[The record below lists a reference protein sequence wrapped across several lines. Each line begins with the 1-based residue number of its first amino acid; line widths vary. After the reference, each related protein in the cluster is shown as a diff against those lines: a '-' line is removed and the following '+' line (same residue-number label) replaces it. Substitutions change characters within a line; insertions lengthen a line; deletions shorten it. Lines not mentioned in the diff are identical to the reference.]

1 MTTESGSDSESKD
14 KEQDQQENPTQ
25 QGAAETQPQDQQ
37 QQPPSEEHQK
47 ALEQFSAVAAH
58 STPVKK
64 EQATEKEQEF
74 AAASAKQLEYQQL
87 EDDKL
92 SQKSSSSKLSKSP
105 LKIVKKPKNMQCKV
119 TLLDGSEYACEVEK
133 RSRGQVLFD
142 KVCEHLNLLEKDYF
156 GLTYRDTEN
165 QKNWL
170 DPAKEIKKQIRSGA
184 WQFAFNVKFYPPD
197 PAQLSED
204 ITRYYLCLQLR
215 DDIVSGRLPCSF
227 VTLALLGSYT
237 VQSELGDYDPD
248 EYGSDYISEFRF
260 APNHTK
266 ELEDKVIE
274 LHKSHRG
281 MTPAE
286 AEMHFLENAKKL
298 SMYGVDLHHA
308 KDSEGVEIMLGV
320 CASGLLIYRDRLR
333 INRFAW
339 PKVLKISYKRNNF
352 YIKIRPGE
360 FEQFESTIGF
370 KLPNHRAAKR
380 LWKVCVEHHTF
391 FRLLLPEA
399 PPKKFLTL
407 GSKFR
412 YSGRTQAQT
421 RRASALID
429 RPAPYFERS
438 SSKRYTM
445 SRSLDGAS
453 VNENHEMYM
462 KDSVSAAEVGTG
474 QYATTKG
481 ISQTNL
487 ITTVT
492 PEKKAEEEKDDE
504 EGKKK
509 RAEEV
514 TPISAIRH
522 DTKPSLLGTDPPNPS
537 PSSQPGPP
545 VSSPAKL
552 RRRCK
557 ESARTKAV
565 GCEVPNRSP
574 PKAGEAEPEPDRKG
588 RVCSAEPDVPFAYK
602 QKPSGGGTLF
612 SFSLQLPESFPSLLD
627 DDGYLSLPNLSETN
641 LLPASVQH
649 YLPIR
654 SPSLVPCFLFIF
666 FFLLSASFSVPY
678 ALTLSFPLA
687 MCLCYLEPK
696 AASLSASLANDLSD
710 SSEEETDSEQT
721 DTAADGETTATE
733 SDQEEDGDLKAQDL
747 DKTQEDLMKHQTN
760 ISELKRTFL
769 ETSTE
774 TTVSNEWEKRL
785 STSPVRLAARQ
796 EEAPMI
802 EPLVPEETKEER
814 EKSEKLIFLQKGGT
828 TLVEL
833 QPSEIEKKLQEG
845 ESAGTLVASHQIII
859 QKSIPSSLEGTE
871 DWVIVDKIPSE
882 VVDGEARQNLAY
894 KVVTVSS
901 KTAFPDKIL
910 QPSAVIT
917 QSFEDLESEIQSKE
931 ENKQKMFTLGKSYD
945 TMSGRIITMT
955 SKVKEGEKVTPGEA
969 LQKMERENQ
978 EPVKIIPVA
987 AEYEILVPITAEKTR
1002 RGSDV
1007 QSTKRKLSDSL
1018 TPIKEAASQLPSPEE
1033 TLKKTLKMDQDWQL
1047 RGALGRTQLDKAE
1060 KSPGS
1065 EAVQAGVFARRDQ
1078 SLPERRYS
1086 RERPF
1091 TIATA
1096 HYVTE
1101 SSALTVV
1108 TKQFTSEKTLDGSDI
1123 FTLIESARKPT
1134 EFIGGVTSTS
1144 QSWAQRID
1152 TTTSQEKTSS
1162 EMKQVVQPQQDTV
1175 KKVVEETVVTK
1186 ESRGMDVRVSGDPA
1200 KADGLVLD
1208 AQAAVAATVKG
1219 KEGSAGTEGTKE
1231 EKRDEAEKTLTK
1243 REGAEASSSQ
1253 QAQEHSTTVHL
1264 SESLE
1269 RKQHFESPVVKTET
1283 ISFSSLPAGGENLEI
1298 STKEV
1303 PVVHTETKT
1312 ITYESSQVDCS
1323 ADSEPGVLMSAQ
1335 TITSETTSTTTTTHI
1350 TKTVKGGIS
1359 ETRIEKRIV
1368 ITGDADID
1376 HDQALAQAIKEAKEQ
1391 HPDMSVTKVV
1401 VHKETEIT
1409 PEDGE
1414 D

>member
-14 KEQDQQENPTQ
+14 KEQDQQEGPAQ
-25 QGAAETQPQDQQ
+25 QGPAEAQPQDQQ
-37 QQPPSEEHQK
+37 QQQLSEEHQN

-64 EQATEKEQEF
+64 EEPTDKEQEF

-445 SRSLDGAS
+445 SRSLDG
-453 VNENHEMYM
+453 
-462 KDSVSAAEVGTG
+462 EVGTG

-522 DTKPSLLGTDPPNPS
+522 DTK
-537 PSSQPGPP
+537 
-545 VSSPAKL
+545 
-552 RRRCK
+552 
-557 ESARTKAV
+557 
-565 GCEVPNRSP
+565 
-574 PKAGEAEPEPDRKG
+574 
-588 RVCSAEPDVPFAYK
+588 
-602 QKPSGGGTLF
+602 
-612 SFSLQLPESFPSLLD
+612 
-627 DDGYLSLPNLSETN
+627 
-641 LLPASVQH
+641 
-649 YLPIR
+649 
-654 SPSLVPCFLFIF
+654 
-666 FFLLSASFSVPY
+666 
-678 ALTLSFPLA
+678 
-687 MCLCYLEPK
+687 
-696 AASLSASLANDLSD
+696 
-710 SSEEETDSEQT
+710 
-721 DTAADGETTATE
+721 
-733 SDQEEDGDLKAQDL
+733 DL

-774 TTVSNEWEKRL
+774 TAVSNEWEKRL

-828 TLVEL
+828 TFLEL
-833 QPSEIEKKLQEG
+833 QPSVIAKKLQEG
-845 ESAGTLVASHQIII
+845 ESAGTLVTSHQIII

-871 DWVIVDKIPSE
+871 DWVIIDKIPSE
-882 VVDGEARQNLAY
+882 VVDAESKKNLAY

-901 KTAFPDKIL
+901 KTAFPPEIL
-910 QPSAVIT
+910 KSSTVLM

-945 TMSGRIITMT
+945 TVSGKIVTMT
-955 SKVKEGEKVTPGEA
+955 SKAKEGEKAVQPSVEA
-969 LQKMERENQ
+969 LQKMEREVQ
-978 EPVKIIPVA
+978 ESMKIIPVV
-987 AEYEILVPITAEKTR
+987 AEYEILEPVTDEKAR

-1018 TPIKEAASQLPSPEE
+1018 TPIKEAESHLQSPEE
-1033 TLKKTLKMDQDWQL
+1033 ESLKKTLKMDQDLQL
-1047 RGALGRTQLDKAE
+1047 HGTLGSLQLGKAE
-1060 KSPGS
+1060 KHLGS
-1065 EAVQAGVFARRDQ
+1065 EAVKAGAFARRDK
-1078 SLPERRYS
+1078 SLSEWRYS
-1086 RERPF
+1086 REQPF

-1101 SSALTVV
+1101 SSASKVV
-1108 TKQFTSEKTLDGSDI
+1108 TKQSTSEKTLDGSDI
-1123 FTLIESARKPT
+1123 FSLIESARKPT

-1144 QSWAQRID
+1144 HSWAQRID
-1152 TTTSQEKTSS
+1152 TVTSQEITSS
-1162 EMKQVVQPQQDTV
+1162 EMKQAVQPHQDTV
-1175 KKVVEETVVTK
+1175 KKVVQETVVIK
-1186 ESRGMDVRVSGDPA
+1186 ERHGMDVHASGDAA
-1200 KADGLVLD
+1200 KVAGLALD
-1208 AQAAVAATVKG
+1208 AQAEAVSAVAAGVKG
-1219 KEGSAGTEGTKE
+1219 KEGSAGTEGAKE
-1231 EKRDEAEKTLTK
+1231 EKREEAGKALTK
-1243 REGAEASSSQ
+1243 QEGAAAAAAASCE
-1253 QAQEHSTTVHL
+1253 QAEEHSTTVHL

-1269 RKQHFESPVVKTET
+1269 RKPHFESPVVKTET
-1283 ISFSSLPAGGENLEI
+1283 ISFSSVSAGGDNLEI

-1312 ITYESSQVDCS
+1312 ITYESSQVDCG

>member
-14 KEQDQQENPTQ
+14 QDQEQTEASSQ
-25 QGAAETQPQDQQ
+25 QGTGGTVSQEQQ
-37 QQPPSEEHQK
+37 QQQLAEEHQN

-64 EQATEKEQEF
+64 EQTTDKEREF
-74 AAASAKQLEYQQL
+74 AAAAAKQLEYQQF

-92 SQKSSSSKLSKSP
+92 SQKSSSSKLSRSP
-105 LKIVKKPKNMQCKV
+105 LKIVKKPKSMQCKV
-119 TLLDGSEYACEVEK
+119 ILLDGSEYGLEVEK
-133 RSRGQVLFD
+133 RSKGQVLFD

-156 GLTYRDTEN
+156 GLTYQDMEN

-184 WQFAFNVKFYPPD
+184 WHFSFNVKFYPPD

-248 EYGSDYISEFRF
+248 EYGSDYVSDFRF

-462 KDSVSAAEVGTG
+462 KDSMSAAEVGTG

-492 PEKKAEEEKDDE
+492 PEKKAEEEKDEDQN
-504 EGKKK
+504 KKMK
-509 RAEEV
+509 AEQV
-514 TPISAIRH
+514 TPVSAIRH
-522 DTKPSLLGTDPPNPS
+522 DTK
-537 PSSQPGPP
+537 
-545 VSSPAKL
+545 
-552 RRRCK
+552 
-557 ESARTKAV
+557 
-565 GCEVPNRSP
+565 
-574 PKAGEAEPEPDRKG
+574 
-588 RVCSAEPDVPFAYK
+588 
-602 QKPSGGGTLF
+602 
-612 SFSLQLPESFPSLLD
+612 
-627 DDGYLSLPNLSETN
+627 
-641 LLPASVQH
+641 
-649 YLPIR
+649 
-654 SPSLVPCFLFIF
+654 
-666 FFLLSASFSVPY
+666 
-678 ALTLSFPLA
+678 
-687 MCLCYLEPK
+687 
-696 AASLSASLANDLSD
+696 
-710 SSEEETDSEQT
+710 TDSERT

-733 SDQEEDGDLKAQDL
+733 SDQEEEGDLKAQNSLIKRIKGENVYVKHSNLMLEEL
-747 DKTQEDLMKHQTN
+747 DKNQEDLMKHQTN

-769 ETSTE
+769 ETSADTSG
-774 TTVSNEWEKRL
+774 TNEWEKRL

-814 EKSEKLIFLQKGGT
+814 EKSEKRIFLQKEST
-828 TLVEL
+828 TYLDS
-833 QPSEIEKKLQEG
+833 Q
-845 ESAGTLVASHQIII
+845 
-859 QKSIPSSLEGTE
+859 GTE
-871 DWVIVDKIPSE
+871 DWVIVDKVPTE
-882 VVDGEARQNLAY
+882 VVDGESKTIVTY

-901 KTAFPDKIL
+901 KTGDIPAGPLK
-910 QPSAVIT
+910 PSATDI
-917 QSFEDLESEIQSKE
+917 QSFEDLESELQSKDD
-931 ENKQKMFTLGKSYD
+931 NKQKMYTLGKSYD
-945 TMSGRIITMT
+945 TVSGKIVTMT
-955 SKVKEGEKVTPGEA
+955 SKVKEGEKSVPSSLDA
-969 LQKMERENQ
+969 FQKMERAVPES
-978 EPVKIIPVA
+978 VKIIPVV
-987 AEYEILVPITAEKTR
+987 AEYEILEPVADEKAR
-1002 RGSDV
+1002 R
-1007 QSTKRKLSDSL
+1007 LSDAKRRVSESL
-1018 TPIKEAASQLPSPEE
+1018 TPIKEADSRLQSPEE
-1033 TLKKTLKMDQDWQL
+1033 ESLKKTQKMDPDLQL
-1047 RGALGRTQLDKAE
+1047 RDTLGSMQIARAE
-1060 KSPGS
+1060 KPLDS
-1065 EAVQAGVFARRDQ
+1065 ERLKGEAFGRKDKSV
-1078 SLPERRYS
+1078 SERKYTK
-1086 RERPF
+1086 EPPF

-1101 SSALTVV
+1101 SSASRVV
-1108 TKQFTSEKTLDGSDI
+1108 RTDAKTDQEVHSSEKKT
-1123 FTLIESARKPT
+1123 K
-1134 EFIGGVTSTS
+1134 
-1144 QSWAQRID
+1144 
-1152 TTTSQEKTSS
+1152 EK
-1162 EMKQVVQPQQDTV
+1162 EQPQQ
-1175 KKVVEETVVTK
+1175 E
-1186 ESRGMDVRVSGDPA
+1186 
-1200 KADGLVLD
+1200 
-1208 AQAAVAATVKG
+1208 AVQK
-1219 KEGSAGTEGTKE
+1219 
-1231 EKRDEAEKTLTK
+1231 
-1243 REGAEASSSQ
+1243 
-1253 QAQEHSTTVHL
+1253 
-1264 SESLE
+1264 
-1269 RKQHFESPVVKTET
+1269 SPIVKTET
-1283 ISFSSLPAGGENLEI
+1283 ISFGSMSSGGEKLEI
-1298 STKEV
+1298 SMKEV

-1312 ITYESSQVDCS
+1312 ITYESSEVDPG

>member
-1 MTTESGSDSESKD
+1 MTTESGSDSESKP
-14 KEQDQQENPTQ
+14 DQEAEPQEAAGA
-25 QGAAETQPQDQQ
+25 QGRAGAPVPE
-37 QQPPSEEHQK
+37 PPSEEQQQ
-47 ALEQFSAVAAH
+47 ALEQFASAAAH
-58 STPVKK
+58 STPVRR
-64 EQATEKEQEF
+64 EVTDKEQEF
-74 AAASAKQLEYQQL
+74 AARAAKQLEYQQL

-92 SQKSSSSKLSKSP
+92 SQKSSSSKLSRSP
-105 LKIVKKPKNMQCKV
+105 LKIAKKPKSMQCKV
-119 TLLDGSEYACEVEK
+119 ILLDGSEYTCDVEK

-156 GLTYRDTEN
+156 GLTYRDAEN

-170 DPAKEIKKQIRSGA
+170 DPAKEIKKQVRSGA
-184 WQFAFNVKFYPPD
+184 WHFSFNVKFYPPD

-248 EYGSDYISEFRF
+248 ECGSDYISEFRF

-453 VNENHEMYM
+453 VNENHEIYM

-492 PEKKAEEEKDDE
+492 PEKKAEEERDE
-504 EGKKK
+504 EEEK
-509 RAEEV
+509 RRKGEEV
-514 TPISAIRH
+514 TPVSAIRH
-522 DTKPSLLGTDPPNPS
+522 EGK
-537 PSSQPGPP
+537 
-545 VSSPAKL
+545 
-552 RRRCK
+552 
-557 ESARTKAV
+557 
-565 GCEVPNRSP
+565 
-574 PKAGEAEPEPDRKG
+574 
-588 RVCSAEPDVPFAYK
+588 
-602 QKPSGGGTLF
+602 
-612 SFSLQLPESFPSLLD
+612 
-627 DDGYLSLPNLSETN
+627 
-641 LLPASVQH
+641 
-649 YLPIR
+649 
-654 SPSLVPCFLFIF
+654 
-666 FFLLSASFSVPY
+666 
-678 ALTLSFPLA
+678 
-687 MCLCYLEPK
+687 
-696 AASLSASLANDLSD
+696 
-710 SSEEETDSEQT
+710 TDSERT

-733 SDQEEDGDLKAQDL
+733 ELE
-747 DKTQEDLMKHQTN
+747 KTQDDLMKHQTN

-769 ETSTE
+769 ETSTD
-774 TTVSNEWEKRL
+774 TAITNEWEKRL

-796 EEAPMI
+796 EDAPMI
-802 EPLVPEETKEER
+802 EPLVPEETKQ
-814 EKSEKLIFLQKGGT
+814 SSGEKLMDG
-828 TLVEL
+828 
-833 QPSEIEKKLQEG
+833 SEIF
-845 ESAGTLVASHQIII
+845 
-859 QKSIPSSLEGTE
+859 SL
-871 DWVIVDKIPSE
+871 
-882 VVDGEARQNLAY
+882 L
-894 KVVTVSS
+894 
-901 KTAFPDKIL
+901 
-910 QPSAVIT
+910 
-917 QSFEDLESEIQSKE
+917 
-931 ENKQKMFTLGKSYD
+931 
-945 TMSGRIITMT
+945 
-955 SKVKEGEKVTPGEA
+955 
-969 LQKMERENQ
+969 
-978 EPVKIIPVA
+978 
-987 AEYEILVPITAEKTR
+987 
-1002 RGSDV
+1002 
-1007 QSTKRKLSDSL
+1007 
-1018 TPIKEAASQLPSPEE
+1018 
-1033 TLKKTLKMDQDWQL
+1033 
-1047 RGALGRTQLDKAE
+1047 
-1060 KSPGS
+1060 
-1065 EAVQAGVFARRDQ
+1065 
-1078 SLPERRYS
+1078 
-1086 RERPF
+1086 
-1091 TIATA
+1091 
-1096 HYVTE
+1096 
-1101 SSALTVV
+1101 
-1108 TKQFTSEKTLDGSDI
+1108 
-1123 FTLIESARKPT
+1123 ESARKPT

-1144 QSWAQRID
+1144 QSWVQKMETKTESSGKETEPTVHRLPLS
-1152 TTTSQEKTSS
+1152 TEK
-1162 EMKQVVQPQQDTV
+1162 VVQETV
-1175 KKVVEETVVTK
+1175 LVEERHVVHA
-1186 ESRGMDVRVSGDPA
+1186 SGDASYSVGDSGDAAAQPA
-1200 KADGLVLD
+1200 FTGI
-1208 AQAAVAATVKG
+1208 KG
-1219 KEGSAGTEGTKE
+1219 KEGSALTEGAKE
-1231 EKRDEAEKTLTK
+1231 EGGEEVAKAVLEQEETAAASREQQEEQSAAIHVSETLEQK
-1243 REGAEASSSQ
+1243 P
-1253 QAQEHSTTVHL
+1253 
-1264 SESLE
+1264 
-1269 RKQHFESPVVKTET
+1269 HFESSTVKTET
-1283 ISFSSLPAGGENLEI
+1283 ISFGSVSPGGVKLEI

-1312 ITYESSQVDCS
+1312 ITYESSQVDPGT
-1323 ADSEPGVLMSAQ
+1323 DLEPGVLMSAQ

>member
-14 KEQDQQENPTQ
+14 KEQDQQEGPAQ
-25 QGAAETQPQDQQ
+25 QGVAQTQPQDQQ
-37 QQPPSEEHQK
+37 QQQLSEEHQN

-64 EQATEKEQEF
+64 EEPTDKEQEF

-522 DTKPSLLGTDPPNPS
+522 DTKPSLLDTDSYHPS
-537 PSSQPGPP
+537 PSSQPGPH
-545 VSSPAKL
+545 VSSAKL

-557 ESARTKAV
+557 ESARTKSL
-565 GCEVPNRSP
+565 GCEA
-574 PKAGEAEPEPDRKG
+574 PKESAPKHGESEPDSDRKG
-588 RVCSAEPDVPFAYK
+588 RVCSAEQDVAFGYK
-602 QKPSGGGTLF
+602 QKASKGGTLF

-649 YLPIR
+649 FLPIR

-733 SDQEEDGDLKAQDL
+733 SDQEEDGDLKAQNSLIKRIQGENVYVKHSNLMLEDL

-774 TTVSNEWEKRL
+774 TAVSNEWEKRL

-802 EPLVPEETKEER
+802 EPLVPEETK
-814 EKSEKLIFLQKGGT
+814 
-828 TLVEL
+828 
-833 QPSEIEKKLQEG
+833 
-845 ESAGTLVASHQIII
+845 
-859 QKSIPSSLEGTE
+859 
-871 DWVIVDKIPSE
+871 
-882 VVDGEARQNLAY
+882 
-894 KVVTVSS
+894 
-901 KTAFPDKIL
+901 
-910 QPSAVIT
+910 
-917 QSFEDLESEIQSKE
+917 QS
-931 ENKQKMFTLGKSYD
+931 
-945 TMSGRIITMT
+945 
-955 SKVKEGEKVTPGEA
+955 
-969 LQKMERENQ
+969 
-978 EPVKIIPVA
+978 
-987 AEYEILVPITAEKTR
+987 
-1002 RGSDV
+1002 
-1007 QSTKRKLSDSL
+1007 
-1018 TPIKEAASQLPSPEE
+1018 
-1033 TLKKTLKMDQDWQL
+1033 
-1047 RGALGRTQLDKAE
+1047 
-1060 KSPGS
+1060 
-1065 EAVQAGVFARRDQ
+1065 
-1078 SLPERRYS
+1078 
-1086 RERPF
+1086 
-1091 TIATA
+1091 
-1096 HYVTE
+1096 
-1101 SSALTVV
+1101 
-1108 TKQFTSEKTLDGSDI
+1108 TSEKTLDGSDI
-1123 FTLIESARKPT
+1123 FSLIESARKPT

-1144 QSWAQRID
+1144 HSWAQRID
-1152 TTTSQEKTSS
+1152 TVTSQEITSS
-1162 EMKQVVQPQQDTV
+1162 EMKQAVQPHQDTV
-1175 KKVVEETVVTK
+1175 KKVVQETVVIK
-1186 ESRGMDVRVSGDPA
+1186 ERHGMDVHASGDAA
-1200 KADGLVLD
+1200 KVAGLALD
-1208 AQAAVAATVKG
+1208 AQAEAVAAGVKG
-1219 KEGSAGTEGTKE
+1219 KEGSAGTEGAKE
-1231 EKRDEAEKTLTK
+1231 EKREEAGKALTK
-1243 REGAEASSSQ
+1243 QEGAAAAASCEP
-1253 QAQEHSTTVHL
+1253 AEEHSTTVHL

-1269 RKQHFESPVVKTET
+1269 RKPHFESPVVKTET
-1283 ISFSSLPAGGENLEI
+1283 ISFSSVSAGGDNLEI

-1312 ITYESSQVDCS
+1312 ITYESSQVDCG

>member
-1 MTTESGSDSESKD
+1 
-14 KEQDQQENPTQ
+14 
-25 QGAAETQPQDQQ
+25 
-37 QQPPSEEHQK
+37 
-47 ALEQFSAVAAH
+47 
-58 STPVKK
+58 
-64 EQATEKEQEF
+64 
-74 AAASAKQLEYQQL
+74 
-87 EDDKL
+87 
-92 SQKSSSSKLSKSP
+92 
-105 LKIVKKPKNMQCKV
+105 MQCKV
-119 TLLDGSEYACEVEK
+119 ILLDGSEYTCDVEK

-156 GLTYRDTEN
+156 GLTYRDAEN

-184 WQFAFNVKFYPPD
+184 WHFSFNVKFYPPD

-248 EYGSDYISEFRF
+248 ECGNDYISEFRF

-453 VNENHEMYM
+453 VNENHEIYM

-492 PEKKAEEEKDDE
+492 PEKKAEEERDE
-504 EGKKK
+504 EEERRKK
-509 RAEEV
+509 AEEA
-514 TPISAIRH
+514 TPVAAVRPEGKS
-522 DTKPSLLGTDPPNPS
+522 PGLGTDSCPMSPPS
-537 PSSQPGPP
+537 AHR
-545 VSSPAKL
+545 SPASPPEL

-557 ESARTKAV
+557 ENDRQPPGVEPATGAARV
-565 GCEVPNRSP
+565 S
-574 PKAGEAEPEPDRKG
+574 GEPALDSDRKG
-588 RVCSAEPDVPFAYK
+588 KPSLGDQDVAFSYK
-602 QKPSGGGTLF
+602 QQTGKGTTLF

-627 DDGYLSLPNLSETN
+627 DDGYLSFPNLSETN
-641 LLPASVQH
+641 LLPQSLQH

-696 AASLSASLANDLSD
+696 AASLSASLDNDPSD
-710 SSEEETDSEQT
+710 SSEEETDSERT

-733 SDQEEDGDLKAQDL
+733 SDQEEDAELKAQEL
-747 DKTQEDLMKHQTN
+747 DKTQDDLMKHQTN

-769 ETSTE
+769 ETSTD
-774 TTVSNEWEKRL
+774 TAITNEWEKRL

-796 EEAPMI
+796 EDAPMI

-814 EKSEKLIFLQKGGT
+814 EISEKVIFLQ
-828 TLVEL
+828 
-833 QPSEIEKKLQEG
+833 QESSPFL
-845 ESAGTLVASHQIII
+845 ESQ
-859 QKSIPSSLEGTE
+859 GTE
-871 DWVIVDKIPSE
+871 DWVIVDKVPTE
-882 VVDGEARQNLAY
+882 VVDGDSKKTVTY

-901 KTAFPDKIL
+901 RTGDIPADL
-910 QPSAVIT
+910 LRSGALEM
-917 QSFEDLESEIQSKE
+917 QSFDDLAWEMQLKGES
-931 ENKQKMFTLGKSYD
+931 KQKIYTLGKSYD
-945 TMSGRIITMT
+945 TVSGKIVTMT
-955 SKVKEGEKVTPGEA
+955 GKAKEGEKTVQPCGLEA
-969 LQKMERENQ
+969 FQKADRGLAES
-978 EPVKIIPVA
+978 VKIIPVTA
-987 AEYEILVPITAEKTR
+987 DYEVLDIVPDEKSS
-1002 RGSDV
+1002 RGPEV
-1007 QSTKRKLSDSL
+1007 HTPKRKLSESLAPIREADSRR
-1018 TPIKEAASQLPSPEE
+1018 PSPEE
-1033 TLKKTLKMDQDWQL
+1033 DELQ
-1047 RGALGRTQLDKAE
+1047 RAPGLGRDAAPHAGPDGVRPARTEPAPEGEVLKVGLFGPRR
-1060 KSPGS
+1060 KSLS
-1065 EAVQAGVFARRDQ
+1065 EW
-1078 SLPERRYS
+1078 RYS
-1086 RERPF
+1086 QEPAF
-1091 TIATA
+1091 TVATA

-1101 SSALTVV
+1101 STSSRVV
-1108 TKQFTSEKTLDGSDI
+1108 TKQSSAEKLMDGSEI
-1123 FTLIESARKPT
+1123 FSLLDSARKPT

-1144 QSWAQRID
+1144 QSWVQKTETKTGPSKTETEA
-1152 TTTSQEKTSS
+1152 SQHPEPLSTEK
-1162 EMKQVVQPQQDTV
+1162 VVQETV
-1175 KKVVEETVVTK
+1175 LVEERHVMNVHA
-1186 ESRGMDVRVSGDPA
+1186 SGDA
-1200 KADGLVLD
+1200 SYAAGEDVD
-1208 AQAAVAATVKG
+1208 AAAQAASADASGLKG
-1219 KEGSAGTEGTKE
+1219 KEGSALTEGAKE
-1231 EKRDEAEKTLTK
+1231 EKGEVAGTAVLEQ
-1243 REGAEASSSQ
+1243 EGTA
-1253 QAQEHSTTVHL
+1253 TVSHE
-1264 SESLE
+1264 SEEEQSAAVHVSE
-1269 RKQHFESPVVKTET
+1269 TWEQKPHFESSTVKTET
-1283 ISFSSLPAGGENLEI
+1283 ISFGSVSPGGVKPEI

-1312 ITYESSQVDCS
+1312 ITYESSQVDPG
-1323 ADSEPGVLMSAQ
+1323 ADLEPGVLMSAQ

>member
-14 KEQDQQENPTQ
+14 KEQDQEESPAQE
-25 QGAAETQPQDQQ
+25 GAAETQPQEQQQPQQPQQPQQ
-37 QQPPSEEHQK
+37 QQPPSEEHQT

-58 STPVKK
+58 STPVRK

-445 SRSLDGAS
+445 SRSLDG
-453 VNENHEMYM
+453 
-462 KDSVSAAEVGTG
+462 EVGTG

-492 PEKKAEEEKDDE
+492 PEKKTEEDKVDE

-522 DTKPSLLGTDPPNPS
+522 DTK
-537 PSSQPGPP
+537 
-545 VSSPAKL
+545 
-552 RRRCK
+552 
-557 ESARTKAV
+557 
-565 GCEVPNRSP
+565 
-574 PKAGEAEPEPDRKG
+574 
-588 RVCSAEPDVPFAYK
+588 
-602 QKPSGGGTLF
+602 
-612 SFSLQLPESFPSLLD
+612 
-627 DDGYLSLPNLSETN
+627 
-641 LLPASVQH
+641 
-649 YLPIR
+649 
-654 SPSLVPCFLFIF
+654 
-666 FFLLSASFSVPY
+666 
-678 ALTLSFPLA
+678 
-687 MCLCYLEPK
+687 
-696 AASLSASLANDLSD
+696 
-710 SSEEETDSEQT
+710 TDSEQT

-796 EEAPMI
+796 EDAPMI
-802 EPLVPEETKEER
+802 EPLVPEETK
-814 EKSEKLIFLQKGGT
+814 
-828 TLVEL
+828 
-833 QPSEIEKKLQEG
+833 
-845 ESAGTLVASHQIII
+845 
-859 QKSIPSSLEGTE
+859 
-871 DWVIVDKIPSE
+871 
-882 VVDGEARQNLAY
+882 
-894 KVVTVSS
+894 
-901 KTAFPDKIL
+901 
-910 QPSAVIT
+910 
-917 QSFEDLESEIQSKE
+917 QS
-931 ENKQKMFTLGKSYD
+931 
-945 TMSGRIITMT
+945 
-955 SKVKEGEKVTPGEA
+955 
-969 LQKMERENQ
+969 
-978 EPVKIIPVA
+978 
-987 AEYEILVPITAEKTR
+987 
-1002 RGSDV
+1002 
-1007 QSTKRKLSDSL
+1007 
-1018 TPIKEAASQLPSPEE
+1018 
-1033 TLKKTLKMDQDWQL
+1033 
-1047 RGALGRTQLDKAE
+1047 
-1060 KSPGS
+1060 
-1065 EAVQAGVFARRDQ
+1065 
-1078 SLPERRYS
+1078 
-1086 RERPF
+1086 
-1091 TIATA
+1091 
-1096 HYVTE
+1096 
-1101 SSALTVV
+1101 
-1108 TKQFTSEKTLDGSDI
+1108 TSEKTLDGSDI

-1134 EFIGGVTSTS
+1134 EFIGGVTSS
-1144 QSWAQRID
+1144 SHSWAQRID
-1152 TTTSQEKTSS
+1152 TTTSQEITSS
-1162 EMKQVVQPQQDTV
+1162 DTKQAVQPDQDAVQKVVQ
-1175 KKVVEETVVTK
+1175 ETVVVK
-1186 ESRGMDVRVSGDPA
+1186 ERHGMEVHAGGDPA
-1200 KADGLVLD
+1200 KMAGLTLD
-1208 AQAAVAATVKG
+1208 AQAEAASAVAAGVKG
-1219 KEGSAGTEGTKE
+1219 KEGSAGTEGAKE
-1231 EKRDEAEKTLTK
+1231 EKREEAGKALTK
-1243 REGAEASSSQ
+1243 QEGAAATASCEQ
-1253 QAQEHSTTVHL
+1253 VEEHRTTVQL

-1269 RKQHFESPVVKTET
+1269 RKPHFESPVVKTET
-1283 ISFSSLPAGGENLEI
+1283 ISFSSIPAGGETLEI

-1312 ITYESSQVDCS
+1312 ITYESSQVDCG

>member
-1 MTTESGSDSESKD
+1 MTTESGSDSESKP
-14 KEQDQQENPTQ
+14 EQEAEPQEAAGAQGQAGAQQRGPEPS
-25 QGAAETQPQDQQ
+25 GEDQQ
-37 QQPPSEEHQK
+37 Q
-47 ALEQFSAVAAH
+47 ALEQFEGAAH
-58 STPVKK
+58 STPVRK
-64 EQATEKEQEF
+64 EVTDKEREF
-74 AAASAKQLEYQQL
+74 AAGAAKQLEYQQL

-92 SQKSSSSKLSKSP
+92 SQKSSSSKLSRSP
-105 LKIVKKPKNMQCKV
+105 LKIVKKPKSMQCKV
-119 TLLDGSEYACEVEK
+119 ILLDGSEYICDVEK

-156 GLTYRDTEN
+156 GLTYRDAEN

-184 WQFAFNVKFYPPD
+184 WHFSFNVKFYPPD

-248 EYGSDYISEFRF
+248 ECGNDYISEFRF

-453 VNENHEMYM
+453 VNENHEIYM

-492 PEKKAEEEKDDE
+492 PEKKAEEERDE
-504 EGKKK
+504 EEERRKK
-509 RAEEV
+509 AEEA
-514 TPISAIRH
+514 TPVAAVRH
-522 DTKPSLLGTDPPNPS
+522 EGKSPGLGTDSCLPS
-537 PSSQPGPP
+537 PPSAHRPP
-545 VSSPAKL
+545 APPPEL

-557 ESARTKAV
+557 ENDRQPPGVEPAQGAV
-565 GCEVPNRSP
+565 PVR
-574 PKAGEAEPEPDRKG
+574 GEPALDSDHKG
-588 RVCSAEPDVPFAYK
+588 RPSLGDQDVAFSYK
-602 QKPSGGGTLF
+602 QQTGKGTTLF

-627 DDGYLSLPNLSETN
+627 DDGYLSFPNLSETN
-641 LLPASVQH
+641 LLPQSLQH

-696 AASLSASLANDLSD
+696 AASLSASLDNDPSD
-710 SSEEETDSEQT
+710 SSEEETDSERT

-733 SDQEEDGDLKAQDL
+733 SDQEEDAELKAQNSLIKRIKGENVYVKHSNLMLEEL
-747 DKTQEDLMKHQTN
+747 DKTQDDLMKHQTN

-769 ETSTE
+769 ETSTD
-774 TTVSNEWEKRL
+774 TAITNEWEKRL

-796 EEAPMI
+796 EDAPMI
-802 EPLVPEETKEER
+802 EPLVPEETEEER
-814 EKSEKLIFLQKGGT
+814 EISEKVIFLQQESSPFLESQTKQSSAEKLMDG
-828 TLVEL
+828 
-833 QPSEIEKKLQEG
+833 SEIF
-845 ESAGTLVASHQIII
+845 
-859 QKSIPSSLEGTE
+859 SL
-871 DWVIVDKIPSE
+871 
-882 VVDGEARQNLAY
+882 
-894 KVVTVSS
+894 
-901 KTAFPDKIL
+901 
-910 QPSAVIT
+910 
-917 QSFEDLESEIQSKE
+917 
-931 ENKQKMFTLGKSYD
+931 
-945 TMSGRIITMT
+945 
-955 SKVKEGEKVTPGEA
+955 
-969 LQKMERENQ
+969 
-978 EPVKIIPVA
+978 
-987 AEYEILVPITAEKTR
+987 
-1002 RGSDV
+1002 
-1007 QSTKRKLSDSL
+1007 
-1018 TPIKEAASQLPSPEE
+1018 
-1033 TLKKTLKMDQDWQL
+1033 
-1047 RGALGRTQLDKAE
+1047 LD
-1060 KSPGS
+1060 
-1065 EAVQAGVFARRDQ
+1065 
-1078 SLPERRYS
+1078 
-1086 RERPF
+1086 
-1091 TIATA
+1091 
-1096 HYVTE
+1096 
-1101 SSALTVV
+1101 
-1108 TKQFTSEKTLDGSDI
+1108 
-1123 FTLIESARKPT
+1123 SARKPT

-1144 QSWAQRID
+1144 QSWVQK
-1152 TTTSQEKTSS
+1152 TETKTGPSKTEPETSQHPQSLSAEK
-1162 EMKQVVQPQQDTV
+1162 VVQETV
-1175 KKVVEETVVTK
+1175 LVEERHVMNVHA
-1186 ESRGMDVRVSGDPA
+1186 SGDA
-1200 KADGLVLD
+1200 SYAAGEDVD
-1208 AQAAVAATVKG
+1208 AAAQAASADASGLKG
-1219 KEGSAGTEGTKE
+1219 KEGSALTEGAKE
-1231 EKRDEAEKTLTK
+1231 EKGEVAGKAVLEQ
-1243 REGAEASSSQ
+1243 EGTATASHESEEQ
-1253 QAQEHSTTVHL
+1253 QSAATHV
-1264 SESLE
+1264 SETWE
-1269 RKQHFESPVVKTET
+1269 QKPHFESSTVKTET
-1283 ISFSSLPAGGENLEI
+1283 ISFGSVSPGGVKLEI

-1312 ITYESSQVDCS
+1312 ITYESSQVDPG
-1323 ADSEPGVLMSAQ
+1323 ADLEPGVLMSAQ

>member
-1 MTTESGSDSESKD
+1 MTTESGSDSESKP
-14 KEQDQQENPTQ
+14 DQEAEPQEEAGA
-25 QGAAETQPQDQQ
+25 QGRVGAPVPEPPNEEQQ
-37 QQPPSEEHQK
+37 Q
-47 ALEQFSAVAAH
+47 ALEQFAAAAAH
-58 STPVKK
+58 STPVRR
-64 EQATEKEQEF
+64 EVTDKEQEF
-74 AAASAKQLEYQQL
+74 AARAAKQLEYQQL

-92 SQKSSSSKLSKSP
+92 SQKSSSSKLSRSP
-105 LKIVKKPKNMQCKV
+105 LKIVKKPKSMQCKV
-119 TLLDGSEYACEVEK
+119 ILLDGSEYTCDVEK

-156 GLTYRDTEN
+156 GLTYRDAEN

-170 DPAKEIKKQIRSGA
+170 DPAKEIKKQVRSGA
-184 WQFAFNVKFYPPD
+184 WHFSFNVKFYPPD

-248 EYGSDYISEFRF
+248 ECGSDYISEFRF

-453 VNENHEMYM
+453 VNENHEIYM
-462 KDSVSAAEVGTG
+462 KDSMSAAEVGTG

-492 PEKKAEEEKDDE
+492 PEKKAEEERDE
-504 EGKKK
+504 EEDK
-509 RAEEV
+509 RRKGEEV
-514 TPISAIRH
+514 TPVSAIRH
-522 DTKPSLLGTDPPNPS
+522 EGKSPGLGTDSCPLSPPSAHCAPTS
-537 PSSQPGPP
+537 PTE
-545 VSSPAKL
+545 L

-557 ESARTKAV
+557 ENDCKLPGYEPSRA
-565 GCEVPNRSP
+565 EHMP
-574 PKAGEAEPEPDRKG
+574 GEPTLDSDGPGRPYLGDQDVAFSYRQQTGKG
-588 RVCSAEPDVPFAYK
+588 T
-602 QKPSGGGTLF
+602 TLF
-612 SFSLQLPESFPSLLD
+612 SFSLQLPKSFPSLLD
-627 DDGYLSLPNLSETN
+627 DDGYLSFPNLSETN
-641 LLPASVQH
+641 LLPQSLQH

-687 MCLCYLEPK
+687 LCLCYLEPK
-696 AASLSASLANDLSD
+696 AASLSASLDNDPSD
-710 SSEEETDSEQT
+710 SSEEETDSERT

-733 SDQEEDGDLKAQDL
+733 SDQEEDAELKAQEL
-747 DKTQEDLMKHQTN
+747 EKTQDDLMKHQTN

-769 ETSTE
+769 ETSTD
-774 TTVSNEWEKRL
+774 TAITNEWEKRL

-796 EEAPMI
+796 EDAPMI
-802 EPLVPEETKEER
+802 EPLVPEE
-814 EKSEKLIFLQKGGT
+814 
-828 TLVEL
+828 
-833 QPSEIEKKLQEG
+833 
-845 ESAGTLVASHQIII
+845 
-859 QKSIPSSLEGTE
+859 
-871 DWVIVDKIPSE
+871 
-882 VVDGEARQNLAY
+882 
-894 KVVTVSS
+894 
-901 KTAFPDKIL
+901 
-910 QPSAVIT
+910 
-917 QSFEDLESEIQSKE
+917 
-931 ENKQKMFTLGKSYD
+931 
-945 TMSGRIITMT
+945 
-955 SKVKEGEKVTPGEA
+955 
-969 LQKMERENQ
+969 KME
-978 EPVKIIPVA
+978 
-987 AEYEILVPITAEKTR
+987 
-1002 RGSDV
+1002 
-1007 QSTKRKLSDSL
+1007 TK
-1018 TPIKEAASQLPSPEE
+1018 
-1033 TLKKTLKMDQDWQL
+1033 
-1047 RGALGRTQLDKAE
+1047 
-1060 KSPGS
+1060 
-1065 EAVQAGVFARRDQ
+1065 
-1078 SLPERRYS
+1078 
-1086 RERPF
+1086 
-1091 TIATA
+1091 
-1096 HYVTE
+1096 TE
-1101 SSALTVV
+1101 SSGIETEPTVHHLPLS
-1108 TKQFTSEKTLDGSDI
+1108 TEK
-1123 FTLIESARKPT
+1123 
-1134 EFIGGVTSTS
+1134 
-1144 QSWAQRID
+1144 
-1152 TTTSQEKTSS
+1152 
-1162 EMKQVVQPQQDTV
+1162 VVQETV
-1175 KKVVEETVVTK
+1175 LVEERRVVHA
-1186 ESRGMDVRVSGDPA
+1186 SGDASYSAGDSGDAAAQPA
-1200 KADGLVLD
+1200 FTGI
-1208 AQAAVAATVKG
+1208 KG
-1219 KEGSAGTEGTKE
+1219 KEGSALTEGAKE
-1231 EKRDEAEKTLTK
+1231 EGGEEVAKAVLEQEETAVVSRERQEEQSAAIHISETLEQK
-1243 REGAEASSSQ
+1243 P
-1253 QAQEHSTTVHL
+1253 
-1264 SESLE
+1264 
-1269 RKQHFESPVVKTET
+1269 HFESSMVKTET
-1283 ISFSSLPAGGENLEI
+1283 ISFGSVSPGGVKLEI

-1312 ITYESSQVDCS
+1312 ITYESSQVDPGT
-1323 ADSEPGVLMSAQ
+1323 DLEPGVLMSAQ

>member
-1 MTTESGSDSESKD
+1 MTTESGSDSESKP
-14 KEQDQQENPTQ
+14 EQEAEPQEAAGAQGQAGAQQ
-25 QGAAETQPQDQQ
+25 QGPEPSGEDQQ
-37 QQPPSEEHQK
+37 Q
-47 ALEQFSAVAAH
+47 ALEQFEGAAH
-58 STPVKK
+58 STPVRK
-64 EQATEKEQEF
+64 EVTDKEREF
-74 AAASAKQLEYQQL
+74 AAGAAKQLEYQQL

-92 SQKSSSSKLSKSP
+92 SQKSSSSKLSRSP
-105 LKIVKKPKNMQCKV
+105 LKIVKKPKSMQCKV
-119 TLLDGSEYACEVEK
+119 ILLDGSEYICDVEK

-156 GLTYRDTEN
+156 GLTYRDAEN

-184 WQFAFNVKFYPPD
+184 WHFSFNVKFYPPD

-248 EYGSDYISEFRF
+248 ECGNDYISEFRF

-445 SRSLDGAS
+445 SRSLDG
-453 VNENHEMYM
+453 
-462 KDSVSAAEVGTG
+462 EVGTG

-492 PEKKAEEEKDDE
+492 PEKKAEEERDE
-504 EGKKK
+504 EEERRKK
-509 RAEEV
+509 AEEA
-514 TPISAIRH
+514 TPVAAVRH
-522 DTKPSLLGTDPPNPS
+522 EGK
-537 PSSQPGPP
+537 
-545 VSSPAKL
+545 
-552 RRRCK
+552 
-557 ESARTKAV
+557 
-565 GCEVPNRSP
+565 
-574 PKAGEAEPEPDRKG
+574 
-588 RVCSAEPDVPFAYK
+588 
-602 QKPSGGGTLF
+602 
-612 SFSLQLPESFPSLLD
+612 
-627 DDGYLSLPNLSETN
+627 
-641 LLPASVQH
+641 
-649 YLPIR
+649 
-654 SPSLVPCFLFIF
+654 
-666 FFLLSASFSVPY
+666 
-678 ALTLSFPLA
+678 
-687 MCLCYLEPK
+687 
-696 AASLSASLANDLSD
+696 
-710 SSEEETDSEQT
+710 TDSERT

-733 SDQEEDGDLKAQDL
+733 EL
-747 DKTQEDLMKHQTN
+747 DKTQDDLMKHQTN

-769 ETSTE
+769 ETSTD
-774 TTVSNEWEKRL
+774 TAITNEWEKRL

-796 EEAPMI
+796 EDAPMI
-802 EPLVPEETKEER
+802 EPLVPEEKTETKTGPSKTEPETSQHPQSLSAEKVVQETVLVEER
-814 EKSEKLIFLQKGGT
+814 HIMN
-828 TLVEL
+828 VH
-833 QPSEIEKKLQEG
+833 
-845 ESAGTLVASHQIII
+845 A
-859 QKSIPSSLEGTE
+859 
-871 DWVIVDKIPSE
+871 
-882 VVDGEARQNLAY
+882 
-894 KVVTVSS
+894 
-901 KTAFPDKIL
+901 
-910 QPSAVIT
+910 
-917 QSFEDLESEIQSKE
+917 
-931 ENKQKMFTLGKSYD
+931 
-945 TMSGRIITMT
+945 
-955 SKVKEGEKVTPGEA
+955 
-969 LQKMERENQ
+969 
-978 EPVKIIPVA
+978 
-987 AEYEILVPITAEKTR
+987 
-1002 RGSDV
+1002 
-1007 QSTKRKLSDSL
+1007 
-1018 TPIKEAASQLPSPEE
+1018 
-1033 TLKKTLKMDQDWQL
+1033 
-1047 RGALGRTQLDKAE
+1047 
-1060 KSPGS
+1060 
-1065 EAVQAGVFARRDQ
+1065 
-1078 SLPERRYS
+1078 
-1086 RERPF
+1086 
-1091 TIATA
+1091 
-1096 HYVTE
+1096 
-1101 SSALTVV
+1101 
-1108 TKQFTSEKTLDGSDI
+1108 
-1123 FTLIESARKPT
+1123 
-1134 EFIGGVTSTS
+1134 
-1144 QSWAQRID
+1144 
-1152 TTTSQEKTSS
+1152 
-1162 EMKQVVQPQQDTV
+1162 
-1175 KKVVEETVVTK
+1175 
-1186 ESRGMDVRVSGDPA
+1186 SGDA
-1200 KADGLVLD
+1200 SYAAGEDVD
-1208 AQAAVAATVKG
+1208 AAAQAASADASGLKG
-1219 KEGSAGTEGTKE
+1219 KEGSALTEGAKE
-1231 EKRDEAEKTLTK
+1231 EKGEVAGKAVLEQ
-1243 REGAEASSSQ
+1243 EGTATASH
-1253 QAQEHSTTVHL
+1253 E
-1264 SESLE
+1264 SEEEQSAATHVSE
-1269 RKQHFESPVVKTET
+1269 TWEQKPHFESSTVKTET
-1283 ISFSSLPAGGENLEI
+1283 ISFGSVSPGGVKLEI

-1312 ITYESSQVDCS
+1312 ITYESSQVDPG
-1323 ADSEPGVLMSAQ
+1323 ADLEPGVLMSAQ

>member
-14 KEQDQQENPTQ
+14 KEQDQEESPAQE
-25 QGAAETQPQDQQ
+25 GAAETQPQDQQ
-37 QQPPSEEHQK
+37 QQPQQPQQQPSEEHQT

-58 STPVKK
+58 STPVRK
-64 EQATEKEQEF
+64 EQATEKEEEF

-105 LKIVKKPKNMQCKV
+105 LKIAKKPKNMQCKV

-492 PEKKAEEEKDDE
+492 PEKKTEEEKDDE

-522 DTKPSLLGTDPPNPS
+522 DTK
-537 PSSQPGPP
+537 
-545 VSSPAKL
+545 
-552 RRRCK
+552 
-557 ESARTKAV
+557 
-565 GCEVPNRSP
+565 
-574 PKAGEAEPEPDRKG
+574 
-588 RVCSAEPDVPFAYK
+588 
-602 QKPSGGGTLF
+602 
-612 SFSLQLPESFPSLLD
+612 
-627 DDGYLSLPNLSETN
+627 
-641 LLPASVQH
+641 
-649 YLPIR
+649 
-654 SPSLVPCFLFIF
+654 
-666 FFLLSASFSVPY
+666 
-678 ALTLSFPLA
+678 
-687 MCLCYLEPK
+687 
-696 AASLSASLANDLSD
+696 
-710 SSEEETDSEQT
+710 TDSEQT

-733 SDQEEDGDLKAQDL
+733 SDQEEDGDLKAQNSLIKRIQGENVYVKHSNLMLEDL

-796 EEAPMI
+796 EDAPMI
-802 EPLVPEETKEER
+802 EPLVPEETKEET
-814 EKSEKLIFLQKGGT
+814 EKSEKIIFLQKGGT
-828 TLVEL
+828 TFLEM
-833 QPSEIEKKLQEG
+833 QPSVIEKKLQEG

-871 DWVIVDKIPSE
+871 DWVIIDKIPSE
-882 VVDGEARQNLAY
+882 VVDGESEKNLAY

-901 KTAFPDKIL
+901 KTAFPPEIL
-910 QPSAVIT
+910 KSSTILM
-917 QSFEDLESEIQSKE
+917 QSFEDLESEIQSNE

-945 TMSGRIITMT
+945 TVSGKIVTMT
-955 SKVKEGEKVTPGEA
+955 SKAKEGEKPVQPSVET
-969 LQKMERENQ
+969 LQKMEREVQ
-978 EPVKIIPVA
+978 ESVKIVPIVA
-987 AEYEILVPITAEKTR
+987 KYEILKPVTDDKAR

-1007 QSTKRKLSDSL
+1007 QSPRRKLSDSL
-1018 TPIKEAASQLPSPEE
+1018 TPIKEAESQLQSPEE
-1033 TLKKTLKMDQDWQL
+1033 KSLKKTLRMDQDLQL
-1047 RGALGRTQLDKAE
+1047 LSTLESLQLGKAE
-1060 KSPGS
+1060 KRLGG
-1065 EAVQAGVFARRDQ
+1065 EAVKAGAFARTDK
-1078 SLPERRYS
+1078 SLSEWRYS
-1086 RERPF
+1086 REQPF

-1101 SSALTVV
+1101 SSASKVV
-1108 TKQFTSEKTLDGSDI
+1108 TKQSTSEKTLDGSDI

-1144 QSWAQRID
+1144 HSWAQRID
-1152 TTTSQEKTSS
+1152 TTTSQEITSS
-1162 EMKQVVQPQQDTV
+1162 DMKQAVQPDQDTV
-1175 KKVVEETVVTK
+1175 QKVVQETVVVK
-1186 ESRGMDVRVSGDPA
+1186 ERHGMEVHAGRDPA
-1200 KADGLVLD
+1200 KVAGLALD
-1208 AQAAVAATVKG
+1208 AQAEAASAVAAGMKG
-1219 KEGSAGTEGTKE
+1219 KEGSAGTEGAKE
-1231 EKRDEAEKTLTK
+1231 EKREEAGKAHTK
-1243 REGAEASSSQ
+1243 QEGVAASASCEQ
-1253 QAQEHSTTVHL
+1253 VEEHRTTVQL

-1269 RKQHFESPVVKTET
+1269 RKPHFESPVVKTET
-1283 ISFSSLPAGGENLEI
+1283 ISFSSVPAGGETLEI

-1312 ITYESSQVDCS
+1312 ITYESSQVDGG

>member
-14 KEQDQQENPTQ
+14 KEQDQEESPAQE
-25 QGAAETQPQDQQ
+25 GAAETQPQEQQPLTQ
-37 QQPPSEEHQK
+37 QQPSEEQQT

-58 STPVKK
+58 STPVRK

-92 SQKSSSSKLSKSP
+92 SLKSSSSKLSKSP

-445 SRSLDGAS
+445 SRSLDG
-453 VNENHEMYM
+453 
-462 KDSVSAAEVGTG
+462 EVGTG

-492 PEKKAEEEKDDE
+492 PEKKTEEDKDDE

-522 DTKPSLLGTDPPNPS
+522 DTKPSLLGTDSHHSS
-537 PSSQPGPP
+537 PSSQPGPH
-545 VSSPAKL
+545 VSSAKL

-557 ESARTKAV
+557 ESTRTKSL
-565 GCEVPNRSP
+565 GCEAPRESA
-574 PKAGEAEPEPDRKG
+574 PKHSESEPDSDRKG
-588 RVCSAEPDVPFAYK
+588 RVCSAEPDMAFGYK
-602 QKPSGGGTLF
+602 QKAGKGGTLF

-796 EEAPMI
+796 EDAPMI
-802 EPLVPEETKEER
+802 EPLVPEETK
-814 EKSEKLIFLQKGGT
+814 
-828 TLVEL
+828 
-833 QPSEIEKKLQEG
+833 
-845 ESAGTLVASHQIII
+845 
-859 QKSIPSSLEGTE
+859 
-871 DWVIVDKIPSE
+871 
-882 VVDGEARQNLAY
+882 
-894 KVVTVSS
+894 
-901 KTAFPDKIL
+901 
-910 QPSAVIT
+910 
-917 QSFEDLESEIQSKE
+917 QS
-931 ENKQKMFTLGKSYD
+931 
-945 TMSGRIITMT
+945 
-955 SKVKEGEKVTPGEA
+955 
-969 LQKMERENQ
+969 
-978 EPVKIIPVA
+978 
-987 AEYEILVPITAEKTR
+987 
-1002 RGSDV
+1002 
-1007 QSTKRKLSDSL
+1007 
-1018 TPIKEAASQLPSPEE
+1018 
-1033 TLKKTLKMDQDWQL
+1033 
-1047 RGALGRTQLDKAE
+1047 
-1060 KSPGS
+1060 
-1065 EAVQAGVFARRDQ
+1065 
-1078 SLPERRYS
+1078 
-1086 RERPF
+1086 
-1091 TIATA
+1091 
-1096 HYVTE
+1096 
-1101 SSALTVV
+1101 
-1108 TKQFTSEKTLDGSDI
+1108 TSEKTLDGSDI
-1123 FTLIESARKPT
+1123 FTFIESARKPT

-1144 QSWAQRID
+1144 HSWAQRID
-1152 TTTSQEKTSS
+1152 TTTSQEITSS
-1162 EMKQVVQPQQDTV
+1162 DMKQAVQQDQDTV
-1175 KKVVEETVVTK
+1175 QKVVQETVVVK
-1186 ESRGMDVRVSGDPA
+1186 ERRGMEVHAGGDPA
-1200 KADGLVLD
+1200 KVAGLTLD
-1208 AQAAVAATVKG
+1208 AQAEAVSAVAAGLKG
-1219 KEGSAGTEGTKE
+1219 KEGSAGTEGAKE
-1231 EKRDEAEKTLTK
+1231 EKREEAGKALTK
-1243 REGAEASSSQ
+1243 QEGVAAAASCEQAE
-1253 QAQEHSTTVHL
+1253 EHRTTVQL

-1269 RKQHFESPVVKTET
+1269 RKPHFESPVVKTET
-1283 ISFSSLPAGGENLEI
+1283 ISFSSVPAGGETLEI

-1312 ITYESSQVDCS
+1312 ITYESSQVDCG

>member
-1 MTTESGSDSESKD
+1 MTTESGSDSESKP
-14 KEQDQQENPTQ
+14 DQEAEPQEAAGP
-25 QGAAETQPQDQQ
+25 QGRPGPQPGPE
-37 QQPPSEEHQK
+37 PPSEEQQ
-47 ALEQFSAVAAH
+47 ALEQFEEAAAH
-58 STPVKK
+58 STPVRK
-64 EQATEKEQEF
+64 EVTDKEQEF
-74 AAASAKQLEYQQL
+74 AAAAAKQLEYQQL

-92 SQKSSSSKLSKSP
+92 SQKSSSSKLSRSP
-105 LKIVKKPKNMQCKV
+105 LKIVKKPKSMQCKV
-119 TLLDGSEYACEVEK
+119 ILLDGSEYTCDVEK

-156 GLTYRDTEN
+156 GLTYRDAEN

-184 WQFAFNVKFYPPD
+184 WHFSFNVKFYPPD

-215 DDIVSGRLPCSF
+215 DDVVSGRLPCSF

-248 EYGSDYISEFRF
+248 ECGNDYISEFRF

-453 VNENHEMYM
+453 VNENHEIYM
-462 KDSVSAAEVGTG
+462 KDSMSAAEVGTG

-492 PEKKAEEEKDDE
+492 PEKKAEEERDE
-504 EGKKK
+504 EDNRRKK
-509 RAEEV
+509 AEEA
-514 TPISAIRH
+514 TPVAAVR
-522 DTKPSLLGTDPPNPS
+522 PEG
-537 PSSQPGPP
+537 
-545 VSSPAKL
+545 
-552 RRRCK
+552 K
-557 ESARTKAV
+557 E
-565 GCEVPNRSP
+565 
-574 PKAGEAEPEPDRKG
+574 
-588 RVCSAEPDVPFAYK
+588 
-602 QKPSGGGTLF
+602 
-612 SFSLQLPESFPSLLD
+612 
-627 DDGYLSLPNLSETN
+627 
-641 LLPASVQH
+641 
-649 YLPIR
+649 
-654 SPSLVPCFLFIF
+654 
-666 FFLLSASFSVPY
+666 
-678 ALTLSFPLA
+678 
-687 MCLCYLEPK
+687 
-696 AASLSASLANDLSD
+696 
-710 SSEEETDSEQT
+710 
-721 DTAADGETTATE
+721 
-733 SDQEEDGDLKAQDL
+733 L
-747 DKTQEDLMKHQTN
+747 DKTQDELMKHQTN

-769 ETSTE
+769 ETSTD
-774 TTVSNEWEKRL
+774 TAVTNEWEKRL

-796 EEAPMI
+796 EDAPMI

-814 EKSEKLIFLQKGGT
+814 EISEKVIFLQQGSSSF
-828 TLVEL
+828 LES
-833 QPSEIEKKLQEG
+833 QPSVIKKMQEG
-845 ESAGTLVASHQIII
+845 GSADSMVTSRQVIFQKTVPATLETKQASGE
-859 QKSIPSSLEGTE
+859 KLM
-871 DWVIVDKIPSE
+871 
-882 VVDGEARQNLAY
+882 DG
-894 KVVTVSS
+894 
-901 KTAFPDKIL
+901 
-910 QPSAVIT
+910 
-917 QSFEDLESEIQSKE
+917 SEI
-931 ENKQKMFTLGKSYD
+931 F
-945 TMSGRIITMT
+945 
-955 SKVKEGEKVTPGEA
+955 
-969 LQKMERENQ
+969 
-978 EPVKIIPVA
+978 
-987 AEYEILVPITAEKTR
+987 
-1002 RGSDV
+1002 
-1007 QSTKRKLSDSL
+1007 SL
-1018 TPIKEAASQLPSPEE
+1018 L
-1033 TLKKTLKMDQDWQL
+1033 
-1047 RGALGRTQLDKAE
+1047 
-1060 KSPGS
+1060 
-1065 EAVQAGVFARRDQ
+1065 
-1078 SLPERRYS
+1078 
-1086 RERPF
+1086 
-1091 TIATA
+1091 
-1096 HYVTE
+1096 
-1101 SSALTVV
+1101 
-1108 TKQFTSEKTLDGSDI
+1108 
-1123 FTLIESARKPT
+1123 ESARKPT
-1134 EFIGGVTSTS
+1134 EFIGGVASTA
-1144 QSWAQRID
+1144 QSWVQQKMDAKPEPSEAEAESTPLQQPLGAEKVAQ
-1152 TTTSQEKTSS
+1152 E
-1162 EMKQVVQPQQDTV
+1162 TV
-1175 KKVVEETVVTK
+1175 LVEE
-1186 ESRGMDVRVSGDPA
+1186 RRVMIVHASGDASSAAGDEVEAAAPPA
-1200 KADGLVLD
+1200 PTADAPGTKA
-1208 AQAAVAATVKG
+1208 
-1219 KEGSAGTEGTKE
+1219 KEGSGVSEGAKE
-1231 EKRDEAEKTLTK
+1231 ESREDAEKAAPQQ
-1243 REGAEASSSQ
+1243 EEA
-1253 QAQEHSTTVHL
+1253 AAAP
-1264 SESLE
+1264 LE
-1269 RKQHFESPVVKTET
+1269 REEEQSAAIHVSETLEQKPHFEVSSTVKTET
-1283 ISFSSLPAGGENLEI
+1283 VSFGSISPGGVKLDM

-1312 ITYESSQVDCS
+1312 ITYESSQVDPG
-1323 ADSEPGVLMSAQ
+1323 ADLEPGVLMSAQ

>member
-14 KEQDQQENPTQ
+14 KEQDQQETPAQ

-37 QQPPSEEHQK
+37 QQQLSDEQQN

-64 EQATEKEQEF
+64 EQATGKEQEF

-87 EDDKL
+87 EEDKL

-514 TPISAIRH
+514 TPIAAVRH
-522 DTKPSLLGTDPPNPS
+522 DTKPSLLGTDSHHPS

-545 VSSPAKL
+545 ASSAKL

-557 ESARTKAV
+557 ESARAMSL
-565 GCEVPNRSP
+565 GCEAPKESP
-574 PKAGEAEPEPDRKG
+574 PKHGESEPDSDKKG
-588 RVCSAEPDVPFAYK
+588 RVCPAEQYGYK
-602 QKPSGGGTLF
+602 PKAGKGGTLF

-733 SDQEEDGDLKAQDL
+733 SDQEEDGDLKAQNSLIKRIQGENVYVKHSNLMLEDL

-774 TTVSNEWEKRL
+774 TAVSNEWEKRL

-802 EPLVPEETKEER
+802 EPLVPEETK
-814 EKSEKLIFLQKGGT
+814 
-828 TLVEL
+828 
-833 QPSEIEKKLQEG
+833 
-845 ESAGTLVASHQIII
+845 
-859 QKSIPSSLEGTE
+859 
-871 DWVIVDKIPSE
+871 
-882 VVDGEARQNLAY
+882 
-894 KVVTVSS
+894 
-901 KTAFPDKIL
+901 
-910 QPSAVIT
+910 
-917 QSFEDLESEIQSKE
+917 
-931 ENKQKMFTLGKSYD
+931 
-945 TMSGRIITMT
+945 
-955 SKVKEGEKVTPGEA
+955 
-969 LQKMERENQ
+969 
-978 EPVKIIPVA
+978 
-987 AEYEILVPITAEKTR
+987 
-1002 RGSDV
+1002 
-1007 QSTKRKLSDSL
+1007 QST
-1018 TPIKEAASQLPSPEE
+1018 
-1033 TLKKTLKMDQDWQL
+1033 
-1047 RGALGRTQLDKAE
+1047 G
-1060 KSPGS
+1060 
-1065 EAVQAGVFARRDQ
+1065 
-1078 SLPERRYS
+1078 
-1086 RERPF
+1086 
-1091 TIATA
+1091 
-1096 HYVTE
+1096 
-1101 SSALTVV
+1101 
-1108 TKQFTSEKTLDGSDI
+1108 EKTLDGSDI
-1123 FTLIESARKPT
+1123 FSLIESARKPT

-1144 QSWAQRID
+1144 HSWAQRID
-1152 TTTSQEKTSS
+1152 TTTSQEITSS
-1162 EMKQVVQPQQDTV
+1162 EMKQAVQPHQDTV
-1175 KKVVEETVVTK
+1175 KKVVQETVVI
-1186 ESRGMDVRVSGDPA
+1186 EERHVHASGDPA
-1200 KADGLVLD
+1200 KAAGLALD
-1208 AQAAVAATVKG
+1208 AQAEAAAAVAAGVKG
-1219 KEGSAGTEGTKE
+1219 KEGSAGTEGAKE
-1231 EKRDEAEKTLTK
+1231 EKREEAGKALTK
-1243 REGAEASSSQ
+1243 QEGVAAAASCE
-1253 QAQEHSTTVHL
+1253 QADEHSTTVHL

-1269 RKQHFESPVVKTET
+1269 RKSHFESPVVKTET
-1283 ISFSSLPAGGENLEI
+1283 ISFSTVSAGGENLEI

-1312 ITYESSQVDCS
+1312 ITYESSQVDCG

>member
-14 KEQDQQENPTQ
+14 KEQDQEESPAQE
-25 QGAAETQPQDQQ
+25 GAAETQPQDQQ
-37 QQPPSEEHQK
+37 QQPQQPQQQPSEEHQT

-58 STPVKK
+58 STPVRK
-64 EQATEKEQEF
+64 EQATEKEEEF
-74 AAASAKQLEYQQL
+74 AAVSAKQLEYQQL

-105 LKIVKKPKNMQCKV
+105 LKIAKKPKNMQCKV

-492 PEKKAEEEKDDE
+492 PEKKTEEEKDDE

-522 DTKPSLLGTDPPNPS
+522 DTKNSLIKRI
-537 PSSQPGPP
+537 Q
-545 VSSPAKL
+545 
-552 RRRCK
+552 
-557 ESARTKAV
+557 
-565 GCEVPNRSP
+565 
-574 PKAGEAEPEPDRKG
+574 GENVYVKH
-588 RVCSAEPDVPFAYK
+588 S
-602 QKPSGGGTLF
+602 
-612 SFSLQLPESFPSLLD
+612 
-627 DDGYLSLPNLSETN
+627 NL
-641 LLPASVQH
+641 
-649 YLPIR
+649 
-654 SPSLVPCFLFIF
+654 
-666 FFLLSASFSVPY
+666 
-678 ALTLSFPLA
+678 
-687 MCLCYLEPK
+687 MLE
-696 AASLSASLANDLSD
+696 
-710 SSEEETDSEQT
+710 
-721 DTAADGETTATE
+721 
-733 SDQEEDGDLKAQDL
+733 DL

-796 EEAPMI
+796 EDAPMI
-802 EPLVPEETKEER
+802 EPLVPEETKEET
-814 EKSEKLIFLQKGGT
+814 EKSEKIIFLQKGGT
-828 TLVEL
+828 TFLEM
-833 QPSEIEKKLQEG
+833 QPSVIEKKLQEG

-871 DWVIVDKIPSE
+871 DWVIIDKIPSE
-882 VVDGEARQNLAY
+882 VVDGESEKNLAY

-901 KTAFPDKIL
+901 KTAFPPEIL
-910 QPSAVIT
+910 KSSTILM
-917 QSFEDLESEIQSKE
+917 QSFEDLESEIQSNE

-945 TMSGRIITMT
+945 TVSGKIVTMT
-955 SKVKEGEKVTPGEA
+955 SKAKEGEKPVQPSVET
-969 LQKMERENQ
+969 LQKMEREVQ
-978 EPVKIIPVA
+978 ESVKIVPIVA
-987 AEYEILVPITAEKTR
+987 KYEILKPVTDDKAR

-1007 QSTKRKLSDSL
+1007 QSPRRKLSDSL
-1018 TPIKEAASQLPSPEE
+1018 TPIKEAESQLQSPEE
-1033 TLKKTLKMDQDWQL
+1033 KSLKKTLRMDQDLQL
-1047 RGALGRTQLDKAE
+1047 LSTLESLQLGKAE
-1060 KSPGS
+1060 KHLGG
-1065 EAVQAGVFARRDQ
+1065 EAVKAGAFARTDK
-1078 SLPERRYS
+1078 SLSEWRYS
-1086 RERPF
+1086 REQPF

-1101 SSALTVV
+1101 SSASKVV
-1108 TKQFTSEKTLDGSDI
+1108 TKQSTSEKTLDGSDI

-1144 QSWAQRID
+1144 HSWAQRID
-1152 TTTSQEKTSS
+1152 TTTSQEITSS
-1162 EMKQVVQPQQDTV
+1162 DMKQAVQPDQDTV
-1175 KKVVEETVVTK
+1175 QKVVQETVVVK
-1186 ESRGMDVRVSGDPA
+1186 ERHGMEVHAGGDPA
-1200 KADGLVLD
+1200 KVAGLALD
-1208 AQAAVAATVKG
+1208 AQAEAASAVAAGMKG
-1219 KEGSAGTEGTKE
+1219 KEGSAGTEGAKE
-1231 EKRDEAEKTLTK
+1231 EKREEAGKAHTK
-1243 REGAEASSSQ
+1243 QEGVAASASCEQAE
-1253 QAQEHSTTVHL
+1253 EHRTTVQL

-1269 RKQHFESPVVKTET
+1269 RKPHFESPVVKTET
-1283 ISFSSLPAGGENLEI
+1283 ISFSSIPAGGETLEI

-1312 ITYESSQVDCS
+1312 ITYESSQVDGS

>member
-14 KEQDQQENPTQ
+14 KEQDQQESPAQ
-25 QGAAETQPQDQQ
+25 QGAAETQPQEQQEQQ
-37 QQPPSEEHQK
+37 QQSEEHQN

-64 EQATEKEQEF
+64 EQATDKEQEF

-248 EYGSDYISEFRF
+248 EYGSDYVSEFRF

-514 TPISAIRH
+514 TPVSAIRH
-522 DTKPSLLGTDPPNPS
+522 DTK
-537 PSSQPGPP
+537 
-545 VSSPAKL
+545 
-552 RRRCK
+552 
-557 ESARTKAV
+557 
-565 GCEVPNRSP
+565 
-574 PKAGEAEPEPDRKG
+574 
-588 RVCSAEPDVPFAYK
+588 
-602 QKPSGGGTLF
+602 
-612 SFSLQLPESFPSLLD
+612 
-627 DDGYLSLPNLSETN
+627 
-641 LLPASVQH
+641 
-649 YLPIR
+649 
-654 SPSLVPCFLFIF
+654 
-666 FFLLSASFSVPY
+666 
-678 ALTLSFPLA
+678 
-687 MCLCYLEPK
+687 
-696 AASLSASLANDLSD
+696 
-710 SSEEETDSEQT
+710 
-721 DTAADGETTATE
+721 
-733 SDQEEDGDLKAQDL
+733 SDQDEDGDLKAQNSLIKRIQGENVYVKHSNLMLEDL

-828 TLVEL
+828 TFLEL
-833 QPSEIEKKLQEG
+833 QPSVIEKKLQEG
-845 ESAGTLVASHQIII
+845 ESAGTLVTSHQIII

-871 DWVIVDKIPSE
+871 DWVIIDKLPSE
-882 VVDGEARQNLAY
+882 VVDGESKKNLAY

-901 KTAFPDKIL
+901 KTSFPPEIL
-910 QPSAVIT
+910 KSSTILM

-931 ENKQKMFTLGKSYD
+931 ENKQQMFTLGKSYD
-945 TMSGRIITMT
+945 TVSGKIVTVA
-955 SKVKEGEKVTPGEA
+955 SKAKEGEKTVQPSVEA
-969 LQKMERENQ
+969 LQKMEREVQ
-978 EPVKIIPVA
+978 ESVKIIPVV
-987 AEYEILVPITAEKTR
+987 AEYEILEPVTDEKAR

-1018 TPIKEAASQLPSPEE
+1018 TPIKEAESQLQSPEE
-1033 TLKKTLKMDQDWQL
+1033 ESLKKTLKMDQDVQL
-1047 RGALGRTQLDKAE
+1047 HGTLGSLQLGKAE
-1060 KSPGS
+1060 KHLGS
-1065 EAVQAGVFARRDQ
+1065 EAVKAGAFARRDK
-1078 SLPERRYS
+1078 SLSEWRYS
-1086 RERPF
+1086 REQPF

-1101 SSALTVV
+1101 SSASKVV
-1108 TKQFTSEKTLDGSDI
+1108 TKQSTGEKTLDGSDI
-1123 FTLIESARKPT
+1123 FSLIESARKPT

-1144 QSWAQRID
+1144 HSWAQRID
-1152 TTTSQEKTSS
+1152 TTTSEEVTSS
-1162 EMKQVVQPQQDTV
+1162 ETKQAVQPHQDTV
-1175 KKVVEETVVTK
+1175 KKVVQETVIV
-1186 ESRGMDVRVSGDPA
+1186 EERHGMNVQASGDPA
-1200 KADGLVLD
+1200 KAAGLALD
-1208 AQAAVAATVKG
+1208 AQAEAAGAKG
-1219 KEGSAGTEGTKE
+1219 KEGSAGTEGEKE
-1231 EKRDEAEKTLTK
+1231 GK
-1243 REGAEASSSQ
+1243 REEAGKAPTKLEGVAAASREQ
-1253 QAQEHSTTVHL
+1253 VEEHATTGHL
-1264 SESLE
+1264 AESLE
-1269 RKQHFESPVVKTET
+1269 RKSHFESPVVKTET
-1283 ISFSSLPAGGENLEI
+1283 ISFSSVSAGGENLEI
-1298 STKEV
+1298 ATKEV

-1312 ITYESSQVDCS
+1312 ITYESSQVDCG

>member
-14 KEQDQQENPTQ
+14 KEQDQEESPAQE
-25 QGAAETQPQDQQ
+25 GAAETQPQEQ
-37 QQPPSEEHQK
+37 QQPQQPQQPQQQPSEEQQT

-58 STPVKK
+58 STPVRR

-492 PEKKAEEEKDDE
+492 PEKKTEEDKDDE

-522 DTKPSLLGTDPPNPS
+522 DTK
-537 PSSQPGPP
+537 
-545 VSSPAKL
+545 
-552 RRRCK
+552 
-557 ESARTKAV
+557 
-565 GCEVPNRSP
+565 
-574 PKAGEAEPEPDRKG
+574 
-588 RVCSAEPDVPFAYK
+588 
-602 QKPSGGGTLF
+602 
-612 SFSLQLPESFPSLLD
+612 
-627 DDGYLSLPNLSETN
+627 
-641 LLPASVQH
+641 
-649 YLPIR
+649 
-654 SPSLVPCFLFIF
+654 
-666 FFLLSASFSVPY
+666 
-678 ALTLSFPLA
+678 
-687 MCLCYLEPK
+687 
-696 AASLSASLANDLSD
+696 
-710 SSEEETDSEQT
+710 
-721 DTAADGETTATE
+721 
-733 SDQEEDGDLKAQDL
+733 DL

-796 EEAPMI
+796 EDAPMI
-802 EPLVPEETKEER
+802 EPLVPEETKEET
-814 EKSEKLIFLQKGGT
+814 EKSEKLIILQKGGT
-828 TLVEL
+828 TFLEM
-833 QPSEIEKKLQEG
+833 QPSVIEKKLQEG
-845 ESAGTLVASHQIII
+845 ESAGTLVTSHQIII
-859 QKSIPSSLEGTE
+859 QKSIPSSLE
-871 DWVIVDKIPSE
+871 
-882 VVDGEARQNLAY
+882 
-894 KVVTVSS
+894 
-901 KTAFPDKIL
+901 
-910 QPSAVIT
+910 
-917 QSFEDLESEIQSKE
+917 SFEDLESEIQSHE

-945 TMSGRIITMT
+945 TVSGKIVTMT
-955 SKVKEGEKVTPGEA
+955 SKAKEGEKAVQPSGET
-969 LQKMERENQ
+969 LQKLEREVQ
-978 EPVKIIPVA
+978 ESVKTVPKVAKYEVLKPV
-987 AEYEILVPITAEKTR
+987 TDEKAR

-1007 QSTKRKLSDSL
+1007 QSTRRKLSDSL
-1018 TPIKEAASQLPSPEE
+1018 TPIKEAESQLQSPEE
-1033 TLKKTLKMDQDWQL
+1033 ESLKKTLRMDQDLKLLGTLESLQL
-1047 RGALGRTQLDKAE
+1047 GKAE
-1060 KSPGS
+1060 KHLGG
-1065 EAVQAGVFARRDQ
+1065 EAVKAGAFARTDK
-1078 SLPERRYS
+1078 SLSEWRYS
-1086 RERPF
+1086 REQPF

-1101 SSALTVV
+1101 SSASRVV
-1108 TKQFTSEKTLDGSDI
+1108 TKQSTSEKTLDGSDI

-1144 QSWAQRID
+1144 HTWAQRID
-1152 TTTSQEKTSS
+1152 TTTSQEITSS
-1162 EMKQVVQPQQDTV
+1162 DMKQAVQPDQDTV
-1175 KKVVEETVVTK
+1175 QKVVQETVVVK
-1186 ESRGMDVRVSGDPA
+1186 ERHGMEVHAGGDPA
-1200 KADGLVLD
+1200 KVAGLTLD
-1208 AQAAVAATVKG
+1208 AQAEAASAVAAGVKG
-1219 KEGSAGTEGTKE
+1219 KEGSAGTEGAKE
-1231 EKRDEAEKTLTK
+1231 EKREEAGKAQTK
-1243 REGAEASSSQ
+1243 QEGVAAAASCEQAE
-1253 QAQEHSTTVHL
+1253 EHRTTVQL

-1269 RKQHFESPVVKTET
+1269 RKPHFESPVVKTET
-1283 ISFSSLPAGGENLEI
+1283 ISFSSVPAGGETLEI

-1312 ITYESSQVDCS
+1312 ITYESSQVDCG

>member
-1 MTTESGSDSESKD
+1 MTTESGSDSESKP
-14 KEQDQQENPTQ
+14 EQEAEPQEAAGA
-25 QGAAETQPQDQQ
+25 QGHAGVQPGPRPEPSSEDQQ
-37 QQPPSEEHQK
+37 Q
-47 ALEQFSAVAAH
+47 ALEQFEAAAH

-64 EQATEKEQEF
+64 EVTDKEREF
-74 AAASAKQLEYQQL
+74 AAGAAKQLEYQQL

-92 SQKSSSSKLSKSP
+92 SQKSSSSKLSRSP
-105 LKIVKKPKNMQCKV
+105 LKIVKKPKSMQCKV
-119 TLLDGSEYACEVEK
+119 ILLDGSEYTCDVEK

-156 GLTYRDTEN
+156 GLTYRDAEN

-184 WQFAFNVKFYPPD
+184 WHFSFNVKFYPPD

-248 EYGSDYISEFRF
+248 ECGNDYISEFRF

-453 VNENHEMYM
+453 VNENHEIYM

-492 PEKKAEEEKDDE
+492 PEKKAEEERDE
-504 EGKKK
+504 EEERRKK
-509 RAEEV
+509 AEEA
-514 TPISAIRH
+514 TPVAAVRPEGKS
-522 DTKPSLLGTDPPNPS
+522 PGLGTDSCPMSPPS
-537 PSSQPGPP
+537 AHR
-545 VSSPAKL
+545 SPASPPEL

-557 ESARTKAV
+557 ENDRQPPGVEPATGAARV
-565 GCEVPNRSP
+565 S
-574 PKAGEAEPEPDRKG
+574 GEPALDSDRKG
-588 RVCSAEPDVPFAYK
+588 KPSLGDQDVAFSYK
-602 QKPSGGGTLF
+602 QQTGKGTTLF

-627 DDGYLSLPNLSETN
+627 DDGYLSFPNLSETN
-641 LLPASVQH
+641 LLPQSLQH

-696 AASLSASLANDLSD
+696 AASLSASLDNDPSD
-710 SSEEETDSEQT
+710 SSEEETDSERT

-733 SDQEEDGDLKAQDL
+733 SDQEEDAELKAQEL
-747 DKTQEDLMKHQTN
+747 DKTQDDLMKHQTN

-769 ETSTE
+769 ETSTD
-774 TTVSNEWEKRL
+774 TAITNEWEKRL

-796 EEAPMI
+796 EDAPMI
-802 EPLVPEETKEER
+802 EPLVPEETKQ
-814 EKSEKLIFLQKGGT
+814 SSAEKLMDG
-828 TLVEL
+828 
-833 QPSEIEKKLQEG
+833 SEIF
-845 ESAGTLVASHQIII
+845 
-859 QKSIPSSLEGTE
+859 SL
-871 DWVIVDKIPSE
+871 
-882 VVDGEARQNLAY
+882 
-894 KVVTVSS
+894 
-901 KTAFPDKIL
+901 
-910 QPSAVIT
+910 
-917 QSFEDLESEIQSKE
+917 
-931 ENKQKMFTLGKSYD
+931 
-945 TMSGRIITMT
+945 
-955 SKVKEGEKVTPGEA
+955 
-969 LQKMERENQ
+969 
-978 EPVKIIPVA
+978 
-987 AEYEILVPITAEKTR
+987 
-1002 RGSDV
+1002 
-1007 QSTKRKLSDSL
+1007 
-1018 TPIKEAASQLPSPEE
+1018 
-1033 TLKKTLKMDQDWQL
+1033 
-1047 RGALGRTQLDKAE
+1047 LD
-1060 KSPGS
+1060 
-1065 EAVQAGVFARRDQ
+1065 
-1078 SLPERRYS
+1078 
-1086 RERPF
+1086 
-1091 TIATA
+1091 
-1096 HYVTE
+1096 
-1101 SSALTVV
+1101 
-1108 TKQFTSEKTLDGSDI
+1108 
-1123 FTLIESARKPT
+1123 SARKPT

-1144 QSWAQRID
+1144 QSWVQKTETKTGPSKTETEA
-1152 TTTSQEKTSS
+1152 SQHPEPLSTEK
-1162 EMKQVVQPQQDTV
+1162 VVQETV
-1175 KKVVEETVVTK
+1175 LVEERHVMNVHA
-1186 ESRGMDVRVSGDPA
+1186 SGDA
-1200 KADGLVLD
+1200 SYAAGEDVD
-1208 AQAAVAATVKG
+1208 AAAQAASADASGLKG
-1219 KEGSAGTEGTKE
+1219 KEGSALTEGAKE
-1231 EKRDEAEKTLTK
+1231 EKGEVAGTAVLEQ
-1243 REGAEASSSQ
+1243 EGTA
-1253 QAQEHSTTVHL
+1253 TVSHE
-1264 SESLE
+1264 SEEEQSAAVHVSE
-1269 RKQHFESPVVKTET
+1269 TWEQKPHFESSTVKTET
-1283 ISFSSLPAGGENLEI
+1283 ISFGSVSPGGVKPEI

-1312 ITYESSQVDCS
+1312 ITYESSQVDPG
-1323 ADSEPGVLMSAQ
+1323 ADLEPGVLMSAQ

>member
-14 KEQDQQENPTQ
+14 KEQDQQESPAQ

-37 QQPPSEEHQK
+37 PPDQQQQPSDEHQN

-64 EQATEKEQEF
+64 EQATDKEQEF

-248 EYGSDYISEFRF
+248 EYGSDYVSEFRF

-514 TPISAIRH
+514 TPVLAIRH
-522 DTKPSLLGTDPPNPS
+522 DTK
-537 PSSQPGPP
+537 
-545 VSSPAKL
+545 
-552 RRRCK
+552 
-557 ESARTKAV
+557 
-565 GCEVPNRSP
+565 
-574 PKAGEAEPEPDRKG
+574 
-588 RVCSAEPDVPFAYK
+588 
-602 QKPSGGGTLF
+602 
-612 SFSLQLPESFPSLLD
+612 
-627 DDGYLSLPNLSETN
+627 
-641 LLPASVQH
+641 
-649 YLPIR
+649 
-654 SPSLVPCFLFIF
+654 
-666 FFLLSASFSVPY
+666 
-678 ALTLSFPLA
+678 
-687 MCLCYLEPK
+687 
-696 AASLSASLANDLSD
+696 
-710 SSEEETDSEQT
+710 TDSEQT

-774 TTVSNEWEKRL
+774 TAVSNEWEKRL

-802 EPLVPEETKEER
+802 EPLVPEE
-814 EKSEKLIFLQKGGT
+814 
-828 TLVEL
+828 
-833 QPSEIEKKLQEG
+833 
-845 ESAGTLVASHQIII
+845 
-859 QKSIPSSLEGTE
+859 
-871 DWVIVDKIPSE
+871 
-882 VVDGEARQNLAY
+882 
-894 KVVTVSS
+894 
-901 KTAFPDKIL
+901 
-910 QPSAVIT
+910 
-917 QSFEDLESEIQSKE
+917 
-931 ENKQKMFTLGKSYD
+931 
-945 TMSGRIITMT
+945 
-955 SKVKEGEKVTPGEA
+955 
-969 LQKMERENQ
+969 
-978 EPVKIIPVA
+978 
-987 AEYEILVPITAEKTR
+987 
-1002 RGSDV
+1002 
-1007 QSTKRKLSDSL
+1007 
-1018 TPIKEAASQLPSPEE
+1018 
-1033 TLKKTLKMDQDWQL
+1033 
-1047 RGALGRTQLDKAE
+1047 
-1060 KSPGS
+1060 
-1065 EAVQAGVFARRDQ
+1065 
-1078 SLPERRYS
+1078 
-1086 RERPF
+1086 
-1091 TIATA
+1091 
-1096 HYVTE
+1096 
-1101 SSALTVV
+1101 
-1108 TKQFTSEKTLDGSDI
+1108 
-1123 FTLIESARKPT
+1123 
-1134 EFIGGVTSTS
+1134 
-1144 QSWAQRID
+1144 RID
-1152 TTTSQEKTSS
+1152 TTTSQEVTSS
-1162 EMKQVVQPQQDTV
+1162 ETKQAAQPHQDTV
-1175 KKVVEETVVTK
+1175 KKVVQETVVVEEK
-1186 ESRGMDVRVSGDPA
+1186 RGMNVHVSGDPA
-1200 KADGLVLD
+1200 KAAGLALD
-1208 AQAAVAATVKG
+1208 AQAEAASAVAAGAKG
-1219 KEGSAGTEGTKE
+1219 KEGSAGTEGAKE
-1231 EKRDEAEKTLTK
+1231 EKREEAGKALTK
-1243 REGAEASSSQ
+1243 LEGVAAASCEQAE
-1253 QAQEHSTTVHL
+1253 EHGTTVHL

-1269 RKQHFESPVVKTET
+1269 TKPHFESPVVKTET
-1283 ISFSSLPAGGENLEI
+1283 ISFSSVSAGGENLEI

-1312 ITYESSQVDCS
+1312 ITYESSQVDCG

>member
-1 MTTESGSDSESKD
+1 MTTESGSDSESKP
-14 KEQDQQENPTQ
+14 EQEAEPQEAAGA
-25 QGAAETQPQDQQ
+25 QGAQGHAPGAQPGPGPEPEPSGEDQQ
-37 QQPPSEEHQK
+37 Q
-47 ALEQFSAVAAH
+47 ALEQFEAAAH
-58 STPVKK
+58 STPVRK
-64 EQATEKEQEF
+64 EVTDKEREF
-74 AAASAKQLEYQQL
+74 AAGAAKQLEYQQL

-92 SQKSSSSKLSKSP
+92 SQKSSSSKLSRSP
-105 LKIVKKPKNMQCKV
+105 LKIVKKPKSMQCKV
-119 TLLDGSEYACEVEK
+119 ILLDGSEYACDVEK

-156 GLTYRDTEN
+156 GLTYRDAEN

-184 WQFAFNVKFYPPD
+184 WHFSFNVKFYPPD

-248 EYGSDYISEFRF
+248 ECGNDYISEFRF

-445 SRSLDGAS
+445 SRSLDG
-453 VNENHEMYM
+453 
-462 KDSVSAAEVGTG
+462 EVGTG

-492 PEKKAEEEKDDE
+492 PEKKAEEERDE
-504 EGKKK
+504 EEERRKK
-509 RAEEV
+509 AEEA
-514 TPISAIRH
+514 TPVAAVRH
-522 DTKPSLLGTDPPNPS
+522 EGK
-537 PSSQPGPP
+537 
-545 VSSPAKL
+545 
-552 RRRCK
+552 
-557 ESARTKAV
+557 
-565 GCEVPNRSP
+565 
-574 PKAGEAEPEPDRKG
+574 
-588 RVCSAEPDVPFAYK
+588 
-602 QKPSGGGTLF
+602 
-612 SFSLQLPESFPSLLD
+612 
-627 DDGYLSLPNLSETN
+627 
-641 LLPASVQH
+641 
-649 YLPIR
+649 
-654 SPSLVPCFLFIF
+654 
-666 FFLLSASFSVPY
+666 
-678 ALTLSFPLA
+678 
-687 MCLCYLEPK
+687 
-696 AASLSASLANDLSD
+696 
-710 SSEEETDSEQT
+710 TDSERT

-733 SDQEEDGDLKAQDL
+733 SDQEEDAELKAQEL
-747 DKTQEDLMKHQTN
+747 DKTQDDLMKHQTN

-769 ETSTE
+769 ETSTD
-774 TTVSNEWEKRL
+774 TAITNEWEKRL

-796 EEAPMI
+796 EDAPMI
-802 EPLVPEETKEER
+802 EPLVPEEKTETKTEPSKTEVEASQQPQPLSTEKVVQETVLVEER
-814 EKSEKLIFLQKGGT
+814 H
-828 TLVEL
+828 VMNVH
-833 QPSEIEKKLQEG
+833 
-845 ESAGTLVASHQIII
+845 A
-859 QKSIPSSLEGTE
+859 
-871 DWVIVDKIPSE
+871 
-882 VVDGEARQNLAY
+882 
-894 KVVTVSS
+894 
-901 KTAFPDKIL
+901 
-910 QPSAVIT
+910 
-917 QSFEDLESEIQSKE
+917 
-931 ENKQKMFTLGKSYD
+931 
-945 TMSGRIITMT
+945 
-955 SKVKEGEKVTPGEA
+955 
-969 LQKMERENQ
+969 
-978 EPVKIIPVA
+978 
-987 AEYEILVPITAEKTR
+987 
-1002 RGSDV
+1002 
-1007 QSTKRKLSDSL
+1007 
-1018 TPIKEAASQLPSPEE
+1018 
-1033 TLKKTLKMDQDWQL
+1033 
-1047 RGALGRTQLDKAE
+1047 
-1060 KSPGS
+1060 
-1065 EAVQAGVFARRDQ
+1065 
-1078 SLPERRYS
+1078 
-1086 RERPF
+1086 
-1091 TIATA
+1091 
-1096 HYVTE
+1096 
-1101 SSALTVV
+1101 
-1108 TKQFTSEKTLDGSDI
+1108 
-1123 FTLIESARKPT
+1123 
-1134 EFIGGVTSTS
+1134 
-1144 QSWAQRID
+1144 
-1152 TTTSQEKTSS
+1152 
-1162 EMKQVVQPQQDTV
+1162 
-1175 KKVVEETVVTK
+1175 
-1186 ESRGMDVRVSGDPA
+1186 SGDA
-1200 KADGLVLD
+1200 SYTAGEDVD
-1208 AQAAVAATVKG
+1208 AAAQAASADASGLKG
-1219 KEGSAGTEGTKE
+1219 KEGSALTEGAKE
-1231 EKRDEAEKTLTK
+1231 EKGEVAGTAVLEQ
-1243 REGAEASSSQ
+1243 EGTATASHESEEEQS
-1253 QAQEHSTTVHL
+1253 AAVHV
-1264 SESLE
+1264 SETCE
-1269 RKQHFESPVVKTET
+1269 QKPHFESSTVKTET
-1283 ISFSSLPAGGENLEI
+1283 ISFGSVSPGGVKLEI

-1312 ITYESSQVDCS
+1312 ITYESSQVDPA
-1323 ADSEPGVLMSAQ
+1323 ADLEPGVLMSAQ

>member
-14 KEQDQQENPTQ
+14 KEQDQQEAPAQ
-25 QGAAETQPQDQQ
+25 QGTAEPQPQDQQ
-37 QQPPSEEHQK
+37 QLSEEHQN

-64 EQATEKEQEF
+64 EQATDKEQEL

-119 TLLDGSEYACEVEK
+119 MLLDGSEYACEVEK

-248 EYGSDYISEFRF
+248 EYGSDYVSEFRF

-504 EGKKK
+504 EGRKK
-509 RAEEV
+509 RAEEI
-514 TPISAIRH
+514 TPVSTVRH
-522 DTKPSLLGTDPPNPS
+522 DTK
-537 PSSQPGPP
+537 
-545 VSSPAKL
+545 
-552 RRRCK
+552 
-557 ESARTKAV
+557 
-565 GCEVPNRSP
+565 
-574 PKAGEAEPEPDRKG
+574 
-588 RVCSAEPDVPFAYK
+588 
-602 QKPSGGGTLF
+602 
-612 SFSLQLPESFPSLLD
+612 
-627 DDGYLSLPNLSETN
+627 
-641 LLPASVQH
+641 
-649 YLPIR
+649 
-654 SPSLVPCFLFIF
+654 
-666 FFLLSASFSVPY
+666 
-678 ALTLSFPLA
+678 
-687 MCLCYLEPK
+687 
-696 AASLSASLANDLSD
+696 
-710 SSEEETDSEQT
+710 TDSEQT

-733 SDQEEDGDLKAQDL
+733 SDQEEDGDLKAQNSLIKRIQGENVYVKHSNLMLEDL
-747 DKTQEDLMKHQTN
+747 DKTQEDVMKHQTN

-774 TTVSNEWEKRL
+774 TSVSNEWEKRL

-796 EEAPMI
+796 EDAPMI
-802 EPLVPEETKEER
+802 EPLVPEE
-814 EKSEKLIFLQKGGT
+814 
-828 TLVEL
+828 
-833 QPSEIEKKLQEG
+833 
-845 ESAGTLVASHQIII
+845 
-859 QKSIPSSLEGTE
+859 
-871 DWVIVDKIPSE
+871 
-882 VVDGEARQNLAY
+882 
-894 KVVTVSS
+894 
-901 KTAFPDKIL
+901 
-910 QPSAVIT
+910 
-917 QSFEDLESEIQSKE
+917 SFEDLESDVQSKE
-931 ENKQKMFTLGKSYD
+931 ENKQKMYTLGKSYD
-945 TMSGRIITMT
+945 TVSGKIVTMT
-955 SKVKEGEKVTPGEA
+955 SKVKEGEKPVQPSLEA
-969 LQKMERENQ
+969 FEKMEREVQ
-978 EPVKIIPVA
+978 ESVKIIPVV
-987 AEYEILVPITAEKTR
+987 AEYEILEPVTDEKAE
-1002 RGSDV
+1002 RGADV
-1007 QSTKRKLSDSL
+1007 QSTERKPSDSL
-1018 TPIKEAASQLPSPEE
+1018 TPIKEAVSQLQSPEE
-1033 TLKKTLKMDQDWQL
+1033 KSLTKTLTTDKDLQL
-1047 RGALGRTQLDKAE
+1047 HGTLGSLQLGKAE
-1060 KSPGS
+1060 GHLDS
-1065 EAVQAGVFARRDQ
+1065 EALKAGAFVRRDK
-1078 SLPERRYS
+1078 SVSEWRYS

-1096 HYVTE
+1096 HYITE
-1101 SSALTVV
+1101 SSASKVV
-1108 TKQFTSEKTLDGSDI
+1108 TKQSSGEKTLDGSDI
-1123 FTLIESARKPT
+1123 FSLIESARKPT

-1144 QSWAQRID
+1144 HSWAQR
-1152 TTTSQEKTSS
+1152 TETKTSQEIGSS
-1162 EMKQVVQPQQDTV
+1162 EMKTTAQPQQETV
-1175 KKVVEETVVTK
+1175 KKVVQETVVV
-1186 ESRGMDVRVSGDPA
+1186 EERHGLNVHASGDPA
-1200 KADGLVLD
+1200 KVAGLAPD
-1208 AQAAVAATVKG
+1208 AHAQAASAAAAVLKG
-1219 KEGSAGTEGTKE
+1219 KEASAVTEGAKE
-1231 EKRDEAEKTLTK
+1231 ENREEAEKAVTK
-1243 REGAEASSSQ
+1243 QEGIAAATSRE
-1253 QAQEHSTTVHL
+1253 QEEQHGTTVHV
-1264 SESLE
+1264 SDSLE
-1269 RKQHFESPVVKTET
+1269 RKPHFESPVVKTET
-1283 ISFSSLPAGGENLEI
+1283 ISFSSVSSGGENLEI
-1298 STKEV
+1298 ATKEV

-1312 ITYESSQVDCS
+1312 ITYESSQVDCG